1 MDYNPDDPDEYLKS
15 LQGWHKAVEEEFE
28 IAKASGDPEKVREV
42 AKKVIGDR
50 IPDFARNLVDIADH
64 GASDTSRLNAIKFA
78 FEFYFGKDA
87 SATEPEFEKMLKELR
102 KEPT

>member
-1 MDYNPDDPDEYLKS
+1 MGFNPDDPDEYLKS
-15 LQGWHKAVEEEFE
+15 LQGWHEAIEQEFE

-64 GASDTSRLNAIKFA
+64 GSDSARLNAIKFA
-78 FEFYFGKDA
+78 FEFFFGKDA
-87 SATEPEFEKMLKELR
+87 SASEPEFEKMLKDLR
-102 KEPT
+102 RQPS